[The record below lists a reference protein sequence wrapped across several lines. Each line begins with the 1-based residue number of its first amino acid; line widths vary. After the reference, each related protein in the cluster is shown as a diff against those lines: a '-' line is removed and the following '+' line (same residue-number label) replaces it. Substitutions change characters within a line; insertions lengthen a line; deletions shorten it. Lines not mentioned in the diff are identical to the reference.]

1 MDAVVPVI
9 LTIHIPSRFPQWARS
24 SLSRCGPA
32 KLNRLEIRNLSG
44 IGGEAQARYKP
55 IVKQPTRS
63 IPLARRNA
71 RRSEVS

>member
-24 SLSRCGPA
+24 SLSRCGPT

-63 IPLARRNA
+63 IALLLRNA
-71 RRSEVS
+71 HRGAVS